1 MAFSDDVDLA
11 YREAESQPDDLIPEG
26 SYRVRVAS
34 AREVYAKSTGS
45 PGIRLEFV
53 IVEGPEKG
61 SLLGQDYWLAGG
73 ALPRTKRTL
82 ERLGFPGLS
91 PSEVVAFREFP
102 GLPTVRVEV
111 RHREYQGQTY
121 AQVVRVEQ
129 STTESRDS

>member
-1 MAFSDDVDLA
+1 MTFSEDVDLA

-26 SYRVRVAS
+26 SYLVRVAS
-34 AREVYAKSTGS
+34 AKELHARSTGS
-45 PGIRLEFV
+45 PGLRLEFV
-53 IVEGPEKG
+53 IVEGNEKACFF
-61 SLLGQDYWLAGG
+61 GQDYWLSGG

-82 ERLGFPGLS
+82 EKLGFAKLS
-91 PSEVVAFREFP
+91 PSQIVAFRDFS

-121 AQVVRVEQ
+121 AHVVRIAQ